1 VELARR
7 GWVGCIADIRPGF
20 SRDRN
25 YLEEAMIGKGHPET
39 KENAKELRKRGD
51 DLFLATDS
59 NLLFLREG
67 ERWICL
73 GHVAH
78 DACTPTLNQ
87 RHPRLQG
94 VPY

>member
-1 VELARR
+1 
-7 GWVGCIADIRPGF
+7 
-20 SRDRN
+20 
-25 YLEEAMIGKGHPET
+25 MIGTGHPES
-39 KENAKELRKRGD
+39 KENLKELRKRGS

-59 NLLFLREG
+59 NLLFVREG

-78 DACTPTLNQ
+78 DTSTPTLNQ

-94 VPY
+94 VPS

>member
-1 VELARR
+1 LKKPKL
-7 GWVGCIADIRPGF
+7 I
-20 SRDRN
+20 
-25 YLEEAMIGKGHPET
+25 LEEAMIGKGHPEE
-39 KENAKELRKRGD
+39 KGNAKELRKRGD

-78 DACTPTLNQ
+78 DVHTPTLNQ
-87 RHPRLQG
+87 RQPRLEG
-94 VPY
+94 FPH